1 MKPLHI
7 LSHAMNRTTG
17 KVERELLIKTASLE
31 TRTSVLGYLQLPLYQ
46 MGFSEET
53 RLSSLKWH
61 FCVVYFIC
69 PGVNDAI
76 RSFA

>member
-1 MKPLHI
+1 MRPLNI
-7 LSHAMNRTTG
+7 LSQAMNRTTG

-53 RLSSLKWH
+53 RLSSLKWRLA
-61 FCVVYFIC
+61 CVVYFIC

-76 RSFA
+76 R